1 MAKQTTDE
9 TIRLEKE
16 AKVIEDFI
24 AQAPSE
30 KLRSMLSSIFSDI
43 SSEYIMRRQYPGAY
57 MYEGELEH
65 RIDEARNEFR
75 GNIFDSF
82 KNWTKK

>member
-43 SSEYIMRRQYPGAY
+43 SSEYPGAY